1 MERFKRAGWHE
12 EADCSHL
19 GAGRPMSN
27 GFVLLVLSWKR
38 EEIRELAALT
48 QFLPAL
54 GRRF

>member
-54 GRRF
+54 GGWF